1 MADGEFEIS
10 MVLTGP
16 PRINNLFAK
25 YETRLSEEYAL
36 AVAEIANWYS
46 DEIRQRFAESHGQSG
61 DTEKSIHPEV
71 VEQSRDRFLM
81 AIRVGGHAGFV
92 INPLPTH
99 METAVNAPALGNRS
113 PTGEAVGRSRNFFSP
128 FGAVWNI
135 TWEQGKA
142 GGESHS
148 PDTEWYEGENQVLY
162 AHASRD
168 LHKLA
173 TFVQIA
179 WNDAANSGQ
188 AVYTR
193 ATARMQYTY
202 LRNR

>member
-1 MADGEFEIS
+1 MADDAFQID
-10 MVLTGP
+10 MVLMGP
-16 PRINNLFAK
+16 PRINNRFAS
-25 YETRLSEEYAL
+25 YDTRLTAEYYAQ
-36 AVAEIANWYS
+36 VAEIAEWYS
-46 DEIRQRFAESHGQSG
+46 GEIRQRFAESHGQSG
-61 DTEKSIHPEV
+61 ETAESIHPEL

-81 AIRVGGHAGFV
+81 AVRVGGHAGFV
-92 INPLPTH
+92 VNPIPSH
-99 METAVNAPALGNRS
+99 METAVNAPALGNFS
-113 PTGEAVGRSRNFFSP
+113 PTGASVGRFRNFYSE

-135 TWEQGKA
+135 EWKQGDK
-142 GGESHS
+142 ESYS
-148 PDTEWYEGENQVLY
+148 PDTEWYLGENDALR
-162 AHASRD
+162 ARASRD